1 MKAVLLYNTI
11 VFIADLVFLLVVARK
26 RKSWEVISV
35 MTACML
41 TAAVSGVLVGT
52 TMFDALALYS
62 YAVFLHGLICFIGL
76 SAISWRSS
84 RRTGTM
90 FLMLAI
96 LLPVVALDSF
106 FVEPQW
112 LEVSRVEIHSDKI
125 ERPIKIVVIADLQ
138 TDEIGAYEERVFER
152 TMAEKPDLILLAGD
166 YFQAY
171 PETRR
176 KLAAKVRSFLH
187 QIHFSAPLGIYAVP
201 GNIDRGEWPD
211 AFRDLPVTT
220 ILKTRTIATRY
231 LDLTALIDR
240 DSWNT
245 ELKVQ
250 GTKRFHITMGHRPD
264 FALGEIDSDLLI
276 AGHTHGGQVQIPFWG
291 PVMILSRVP
300 RSWASGVTKLD
311 RNRTLV
317 VSRGVGMERGGAPEV
332 RFLCRPELVVLTI
345 VPTGKQTDGLN
356 VLNVP

>member
-1 MKAVLLYNTI
+1 MKTVLLYNAI

-26 RKSWEVISV
+26 RKSWEIISV
-35 MTACML
+35 MTACLL

-76 SAISWRSS
+76 SVISWRSS

-96 LLPVVALDSF
+96 LLPAIALDSF

-125 ERPIKIVVIADLQ
+125 ERRIKIVVIADLQ

-152 TMAEKPDLILLAGD
+152 TMAEKADMILLAGD

-176 KLAAKVRSFLH
+176 KLAEKLRSFLRE
-187 QIHFSAPLGIYAVP
+187 IHFSAPLGIYAVP
-201 GNIDRGEWPD
+201 GNIDRREWPD

-220 ILKTRTIATRY
+220 ILETRAIA
-231 LDLTALIDR
+231 
-240 DSWNT
+240 
-245 ELKVQ
+245 
-250 GTKRFHITMGHRPD
+250 
-264 FALGEIDSDLLI
+264 
-276 AGHTHGGQVQIPFWG
+276 
-291 PVMILSRVP
+291 VMS
-300 RSWASGVTKLD
+300 
-311 RNRTLV
+311 
-317 VSRGVGMERGGAPEV
+317 
-332 RFLCRPELVVLTI
+332 
-345 VPTGKQTDGLN
+345 
-356 VLNVP
+356 